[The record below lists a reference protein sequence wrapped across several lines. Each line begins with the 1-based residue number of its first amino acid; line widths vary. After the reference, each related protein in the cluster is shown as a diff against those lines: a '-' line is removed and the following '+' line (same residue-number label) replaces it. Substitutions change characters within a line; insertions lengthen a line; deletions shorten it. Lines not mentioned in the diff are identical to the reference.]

1 MVLHIR
7 VWESSSMPGFFL
19 PKIWA
24 KKHVILLDHASY
36 SAAVLHIFRKEKAS
50 CTAGALHKN
59 FLISDFFPE
68 SGFFCLEISRDDGTA
83 HLSVGENV

>member
-1 MVLHIR
+1 
-7 VWESSSMPGFFL
+7 MPGFFL

-59 FLISDFFPE
+59 FLISDFFP
-68 SGFFCLEISRDDGTA
+68 
-83 HLSVGENV
+83 